1 MEEKDISD
9 VLQIWLETNIK
20 AHSFIDKEYWT
31 GNYEMV
37 KQILPEAEVYVYEE
51 EKNGQIDGFIGIND
65 CYIEGLFVKESAQSM
80 GIGKCLL
87 DYVKSRKTELCLCVY
102 EKNVHA
108 IYFYQR
114 ENFLIHAEEMPEK
127 LKTGN
132 TEEMLENISEDTE
145 KESGT
150 EISETTENTSDAQTQ
165 KYVVENQEY
174 VYSTYGD
181 IGQLG
186 EDGNYYNSDYPGK
199 DAYEVP
205 IFETTA
211 DLTHDGIADLVSVV
225 GYCSEPDEAV
235 DDVISNSSYGCYVK
249 VYRGT
254 KDGEYE
260 SHPRFISRN
269 FHLSHAGNG
278 TICLSKKDGLD
289 YLLISMTYEMQGTA
303 QYDFAAFYVDDEKGI
318 VIEDT
323 YGVEFAVD
331 KDEHQDWN
339 ECTHREDVVPLLQ
352 EKMTPYLDDSTL
364 LLSLDIDNGALYS
377 CEEKTLEGNDFFD
390 KIWERNY

>member
-1 MEEKDISD
+1 MKNKLVMAMITVVLASECFAGCSKKTIENSAASNASVLEENEK
-9 VLQIWLETNIK
+9 
-20 AHSFIDKEYWT
+20 
-31 GNYEMV
+31 
-37 KQILPEAEVYVYEE
+37 EAENA
-51 EKNGQIDGFIGIND
+51 K
-65 CYIEGLFVKESAQSM
+65 
-80 GIGKCLL
+80 
-87 DYVKSRKTELCLCVY
+87 KTE
-102 EKNVHA
+102 N
-108 IYFYQR
+108 
-114 ENFLIHAEEMPEK
+114 AEEMPEK

-165 KYVVENQEY
+165 KYIVENQEY

-181 IGQLG
+181 TGQLG

-225 GYCSEPDEAV
+225 GYGSEPDEAV

-331 KDEHQDWN
+331 KDEHPDWN
-339 ECTHREDVVPLLQ
+339 ECTHREDVVPLLK

-377 CEEKTLEGNDFFD
+377 CDGKTLEGNDFFD
-390 KIWERNY
+390 QIWERNY

>member
-1 MEEKDISD
+1 MKHKLMMTMIVSA
-9 VLQIWLETNIK
+9 L
-20 AHSFIDKEYWT
+20 FCGCFT
-31 GNYEMV
+31 GCGEV
-37 KQILPEAEVYVYEE
+37 AE
-51 EKNGQIDGFIGIND
+51 
-65 CYIEGLFVKESAQSM
+65 
-80 GIGKCLL
+80 
-87 DYVKSRKTELCLCVY
+87 
-102 EKNVHA
+102 
-108 IYFYQR
+108 
-114 ENFLIHAEEMPEK
+114 
-127 LKTGN
+127 
-132 TEEMLENISEDTE
+132 TE
-145 KESGT
+145 KY
-150 EISETTENTSDAQTQ
+150 I
-165 KYVVENQEY
+165 VENQEY

-225 GYCSEPDEAV
+225 GYGSEPDEAV

-331 KDEHQDWN
+331 RMNTRTGTNVH
-339 ECTHREDVVPLLQ
+339 TG
-352 EKMTPYLDDSTL
+352 KMS
-364 LLSLDIDNGALYS
+364 SRF
-377 CEEKTLEGNDFFD
+377 CRK
-390 KIWERNY
+390 K

>member
-1 MEEKDISD
+1 MVVSA
-9 VLQIWLETNIK
+9 L
-20 AHSFIDKEYWT
+20 FCGCFT
-31 GNYEMV
+31 GCGKV
-37 KQILPEAEVYVYEE
+37 AE
-51 EKNGQIDGFIGIND
+51 
-65 CYIEGLFVKESAQSM
+65 
-80 GIGKCLL
+80 
-87 DYVKSRKTELCLCVY
+87 
-102 EKNVHA
+102 
-108 IYFYQR
+108 
-114 ENFLIHAEEMPEK
+114 
-127 LKTGN
+127 
-132 TEEMLENISEDTE
+132 TE
-145 KESGT
+145 KY
-150 EISETTENTSDAQTQ
+150 I
-165 KYVVENQEY
+165 VENQGY

-186 EDGNYYNSDYPGK
+186 EEGNYYNS
-199 DAYEVP
+199 
-205 IFETTA
+205 
-211 DLTHDGIADLVSVV
+211 VV
-225 GYCSEPDEAV
+225 GYGSEPDASV

-254 KDGEYE
+254 KNGEYE

-377 CEEKTLEGNDFFD
+377 CDGKTLEGNDFFD
-390 KIWERNY
+390 QIWERNY

>member
-1 MEEKDISD
+1 MSD
-9 VLQIWLETNIK
+9 VTQ
-20 AHSFIDKEYWT
+20 
-31 GNYEMV
+31 
-37 KQILPEAEVYVYEE
+37 
-51 EKNGQIDGFIGIND
+51 
-65 CYIEGLFVKESAQSM
+65 KES
-80 GIGKCLL
+80 
-87 DYVKSRKTELCLCVY
+87 D
-102 EKNVHA
+102 
-108 IYFYQR
+108 
-114 ENFLIHAEEMPEK
+114 
-127 LKTGN
+127 
-132 TEEMLENISEDTE
+132 
-145 KESGT
+145 T
-150 EISETTENTSDAQTQ
+150 EISETTEKDSNADTE

-186 EDGNYYNSDYPGK
+186 EEGSYYNTDYPGK

-225 GYCSEPDEAV
+225 GYGSEPDATV
-235 DDVISNSSYGCYVK
+235 DDVVSNSSYGCYVK
-249 VYRGT
+249 VYRRT

-278 TICLSKKDGLD
+278 TICLSKKDGQD
-289 YLLISMTYEMQGTA
+289 YLFISMTYEMQGTA

-323 YGVEFAVD
+323 YGVDFAVD

-352 EKMTPYLDDSTL
+352 EKMMPYLKDSTL

-377 CEEKTLEGNDFFD
+377 CDGKTLEGNDFFD
-390 KIWERNY
+390 QVWERNY